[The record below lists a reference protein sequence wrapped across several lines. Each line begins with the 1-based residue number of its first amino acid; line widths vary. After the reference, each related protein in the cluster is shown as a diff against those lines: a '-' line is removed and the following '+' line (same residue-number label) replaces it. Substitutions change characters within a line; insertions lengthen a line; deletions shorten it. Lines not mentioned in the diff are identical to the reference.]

1 MPSTERDAAMKS
13 FGTVNLA
20 LASSVVLLNA
30 ACSTSTGPAGP
41 THPVGI
47 VSASPQLLGEPY
59 GVAVSPTGVVLIAQ
73 VLAGMVS
80 VYDLPDTLPGAS
92 LNAGLQPVHVAINA
106 AGTRAYVVNQAGQ
119 SVHIVSLSPLAVI
132 DSLPL
137 TNDGFNVAVAP
148 NGQRV
153 SVTTADGRV
162 YVIATTSNTI
172 VDSMRVGGAANGLAF
187 SPSGD
192 RLYISSR
199 DAATITVFNTQTDAP
214 IDTIVTGGAPQR
226 LAVTHDGSILF
237 AANES
242 VGISVITLPAGTL
255 LPNIPLDGSGYGLGL
270 TPDGTQLYATNPTT
284 GKIFIV
290 DVADRHLLNTLTVGG
305 APRNVAFDH
314 DGRTAIVTDGAGRVI
329 FIH

>member
-1 MPSTERDAAMKS
+1 MKP
-13 FGTVNLA
+13 TVTVHLA

-30 ACSTSTGPAGP
+30 ACSTATGPGGL
-41 THPVGI
+41 THPDGI
-47 VSASPQLLGEPY
+47 VTATPPLPGQPY
-59 GVAVSPTGVVLIAQ
+59 GVAISPTGTVLIAQ
-73 VLAGMVS
+73 VFAGVVS
-80 VYDLPDTLPGAS
+80 DFTLPDTLPGAS
-92 LNAGLQPVHVAINA
+92 LTAGIQPVHVAIDA
-106 AGTRAYVVNQAGQ
+106 TGSRGYVVNQAGQ
-119 SVHIVSLSPLAVI
+119 AVRILTLSPLAVI
-132 DSLPL
+132 DTLPL
-137 TNDGFNVAVAP
+137 TNDGFNIAVAP

-153 SVTTADGRV
+153 YVTTADGRV

-187 SPSGD
+187 SPGGD

-199 DAATITVFNTQTDAP
+199 DAGTVTVFNTQTDAP
-214 IDTIVTGGAPQR
+214 VDTIVTTGAPQR
-226 LAVTHDGSILF
+226 LAMSQDGSTLF
-237 AANES
+237 AANEA
-242 VGISVITLPAGTL
+242 VGINVIALPAGTL

-270 TPDGTQLYATNPTT
+270 TPDGKQLYATNPVT

-314 DGRTAIVTDGAGRVI
+314 DGRTAVVTDGAGRVI

>member
-1 MPSTERDAAMKS
+1 MKS
-13 FGTVNLA
+13 ARRVSLA
-20 LASSVVLLNA
+20 LAPSAVLLIA
-30 ACSTSTGPAGP
+30 ACSTSTGPVGP
-41 THPVGI
+41 THPVGN
-47 VSASPQLLGEPY
+47 VSASPQLPGEPY
-59 GVAVSPTGVVLIAQ
+59 GVAISPTGEVLIAQ
-73 VLAGMVS
+73 VLSGVVS
-80 VYDLPDTLPGAS
+80 DYALPDTLPRAS
-92 LNAGLQPVHVAINA
+92 LNAGFQPVHVAINA
-106 AGTRAYVVNQAGQ
+106 TGTRAYVVNQAGQ
-119 SVHIVSLSPLAVI
+119 SVHIASLSPLAII

-153 SVTTADGRV
+153 YVTTADGRV

-187 SPSGD
+187 SPGGD

-199 DAATITVFNTQTDAP
+199 DAGTVTMFNTQTDAA
-214 IDTIVTGGAPQR
+214 IDTIVTTGAPQR
-226 LAVTHDGSILF
+226 LAMSPDGSTLF
-237 AANES
+237 VANEA
-242 VGISVITLPAGTL
+242 VGINVIALPAGTL

-270 TPDGTQLYATNPTT
+270 TPDGKQLYATNPVT

-314 DGRTAIVTDGAGRVI
+314 DGRTAIVTDGDGRVI
-329 FIH
+329 FIK